1 MRFSRAKPTGSFRV
15 FHPSSRR
22 VAAHTDTLGEAR
34 KDAAFWTK
42 TTTSPIE
49 IQERFPSGEWVTVET
64 AGRKSTMT
72 SAARPKRASAARS
85 QKSHAVKKT
94 APSSKAVDFFRKHA
108 GYSVRPGESKAK
120 GKTRGAQALAR
131 AEAEAEARGWTV
143 EWNDDP
149 EEWWGD
155 VERPF
160 EVLTA
165 VLRDADGRSLASLGG
180 IGMTGTRKT
189 DADYRRVIEAELADE
204 AIG

>member
-22 VAAHTDTLGEAR
+22 VAAHADTLAEAR
-34 KDAAFWTK
+34 KDAEFWTR
-42 TTTSPIE
+42 TTPNPIE
-49 IQERFPSGEWVTVET
+49 IQKRFPSGEWVTVET
-64 AGRKSTMT
+64 AGRKSAMKG
-72 SAARPKRASAARS
+72 AAPPKKARAARS
-85 QKSHAVKKT
+85 QRSHAVKKT
-94 APSSKAVDFFRKHA
+94 APSSKAVDFFHKHA

-143 EWNDDP
+143 EWEHDP
-149 EEWWGD
+149 EEWQGD

-165 VLRDADGRSLASLGG
+165 VLRDADGLVLASLGG
-180 IGMTGTRKT
+180 NGMTGHRKT
-189 DADYRRVIEAELADE
+189 DADFRRVIEAELADE
-204 AIG
+204 ALG